1 MAKVEKEKV
10 ETLQNIANLCKRRA
24 FIFPSCEIYGGFA
37 GFYDYG
43 PLGSEMKLNL
53 KDSWWSR
60 FVRQREDVVGVD
72 ACTIN
77 HPMVWTASGHVDG
90 FSDPLV
96 DCKKCGYRIRA
107 DHLIE
112 DVLGVSADGWTL
124 EQFNAKITENK
135 LVCPKCKGDLSQA
148 RKFNLMFNT
157 HVGPIEDEAHI
168 AYLRP
173 ETAQMIF
180 TNFKAIV
187 ETSRVKLPF
196 GIAQM
201 GRAYRNEISPRD
213 FLFRLRE
220 FEQMEIEYFI
230 HPTKLNDCPYLTKTV
245 LDYEVLILSAEN
257 QKADKEPEKMK
268 IGSAID
274 RKIISTKWHAY
285 WLYEVLRWFID
296 LGINRE
302 KLRLR
307 QHLADERAHYAVDCW
322 DIEYK
327 FPFGWKE
334 IHGMSNRTDF
344 DLRQHIKFSGKDLSY
359 FDEDTHEKIV
369 PHVIEPSQG
378 LDRAFLSFLIDAYV
392 EDKENERIV
401 LKLHPILAPYKLGIF
416 PLVKK
421 DGLAEKGREIFE
433 DLKKE
438 FTCMYD
444 EKGSIGKRYARSDEV
459 GIPYCMAIDYDTMSD
474 GTVTLR
480 DRDSTRQI
488 RVPIAKLKEILKAL
502 LNRSLE
508 FEKAGTLIETR
519 KK

>member
-10 ETLQNIANLCKRRA
+10 ETLQNISNLCKRRG
-24 FIFPSCEIYGGFA
+24 FVFPSCDIYGGFA

-43 PLGSEMKLNL
+43 PLGAEMKINL
-53 KDSWWSR
+53 KETWWAK
-60 FVRQREDVVGVD
+60 FVRNREDVLGVD

-77 HPMVWTASGHVDG
+77 HPQVWTASGHVDG
-90 FSDPLV
+90 FADPLV

-112 DVLGVSADGWTL
+112 DVLGVSADGYKI
-124 EQFNAKITENK
+124 EQFNEVIEKNN
-135 LVCPKCKGDLSQA
+135 LVCPKCKGPLSSA
-148 RKFNLMFNT
+148 RKFNLMFKT
-157 HVGPIEDEAHI
+157 FVGPIEDEGHI

-180 TNFKAIV
+180 TNFKLIV

-230 HPTKLNDCPYLTKTV
+230 HPKKLNECPYLDKKVLGFEVVIFSADAQTKGE
-245 LDYEVLILSAEN
+245 D
-257 QKADKEPEKMK
+257 PEKMT
-268 IGSAID
+268 IGQAVEN
-274 RKIISTKWHAY
+274 KTISTAWHAY
-285 WLYEVLRWFID
+285 WLYETLMWFIE
-296 LGINRE
+296 LGIRPE

-307 QHLADERAHYAVDCW
+307 QHLPTERAHYAADCW

-344 DLRQHIKFSGKDLSY
+344 DLKQHIKFSGQDLTY
-359 FDEDTHEKIV
+359 FEEETHEKII

-378 LDRAFLSFLIDAYV
+378 LDRAFLSVLIDAYE
-392 EDKENERIV
+392 EDKEHERIV
-401 LKLHPILAPYKLGIF
+401 LKLHPKLAPFKVGIF

-421 DGLAEKGREIFE
+421 DGLSEKGREIFE
-433 DLKKE
+433 SLRDC
-438 FTCMYD
+438 FVCMYD
-444 EKGSIGKRYARSDEV
+444 DKGSIGKRYLRSDEV
-459 GIPYCMAIDYDTMSD
+459 GIPVCMTIDYDTMKED
-474 GTVTLR
+474 TITLR
-480 DRDSTRQI
+480 DRDSTKQV
-488 RVPIAKLKEILKAL
+488 RVPIAKLKEVLWGLIYDKMP
-502 LNRSLE
+502 
-508 FEKAGTLIETR
+508 FEKAGEMAETR

>member
-10 ETLQNIANLCKRRA
+10 ETLNKISALCKRRG

-53 KDSWWSR
+53 KDSWWGR

-72 ACTIN
+72 ACTLN
-77 HPMVWTASGHVDG
+77 HPMVWTASGHVEG
-90 FSDPLV
+90 FADPLV

-112 DVLGVSADGWTL
+112 DVMGISADGWTL
-124 EQFNAKITENK
+124 KQFNETIQEED
-135 LVCPKCKGDLSQA
+135 LVCPKCKGELSPA
-148 RKFNLMFNT
+148 RKFNLMFKT
-157 HVGPIEDEAHI
+157 FVGPIEDEGHT

-173 ETAQMIF
+173 ETAQLIF
-180 TNFKAIV
+180 TNFKAVV

-230 HPTKLNDCPYLTKTV
+230 HPKKLDDCPCFTK
-245 LDYEVLILSAEN
+245 DARDFEVMVYSAEA
-257 QKADKEPEKMK
+257 QEKDTEPVRMK
-268 IGSAID
+268 IGEASD
-274 RKIISTKWHAY
+274 RKVISTVWHAY
-285 WLYEVLRWFID
+285 WLYETLRWFID
-296 LGINRE
+296 LGISPE

-307 QHLADERAHYAVDCW
+307 QHLADERAHYAADCW

-344 DLRQHIKFSGKDLSY
+344 DLKQHIEFSKQDLSY
-359 FDEDTHEKIV
+359 FDDQTREKVI

-378 LDRAFLSFLIDAYV
+378 MDRAFLSFLIEAYEEDA
-392 EDKENERIV
+392 ENDRVV
-401 LKLHPILAPYKLGIF
+401 LRLDPKLAPYKLAVL

-421 DGLAEKGREIFE
+421 DGLSEKGMEIFGM
-433 DLKKE
+433 LKSCY
-438 FTCMYD
+438 TCFYD
-444 EKGSIGKRYARSDEV
+444 EKGSIGRRYARMDEI
-459 GIPYCMAIDYDTMSD
+459 GTPYCVAIDYDTLQDES
-474 GTVTLR
+474 VTIR
-480 DRDSTRQI
+480 DRDSTKQV
-488 RVPIAKLKEILKAL
+488 RVKISDLPNVLYMLMTGQMK
-502 LNRSLE
+502 
-508 FEKAGTLIETR
+508 FEKAGEAIETR